1 MRKLLMLFLIII
13 FIILSYF
20 TVSKGVSIG
29 NFRIL
34 SSNEIVENNNNLENE
49 IQNLD
54 ILTTVT
60 YSQEQSKLND
70 SYKQLTIK
78 KEEYADLVLYSSESE
93 IAKATQTEIYE
104 TEFLWTKIG
113 NYATK
118 NNGIDMKIDVVKG
131 SSGQKNQYNL
141 NFTLVG
147 QYVYISDFISA
158 IENDAKLGFKIDKFA
173 LVPTTSS
180 NNSQSNLLQA
190 TFTVENI
197 GINIKS

>member
-1 MRKLLMLFLIII
+1 MRRMLMLILTII

-20 TVSKGVSIG
+20 TVTKGFTIG

-34 SSNEIVENNNNLENE
+34 SSNEIVENNNNLDNE

-60 YSQEQSKLND
+60 FTQEQSKLND
-70 SYKQLTIK
+70 SYKQLIIK
-78 KEEYADLVLYSSESE
+78 KEQYADLVLYSSENE
-93 IAKATQTEIYE
+93 LAKATQTEIYE
-104 TEFLWTKIG
+104 TEFLWTKLG

-131 SSGQKNQYNL
+131 SSGQTGQYNL

-158 IENDAKLGFKIDKFA
+158 VENDAKLGFKIDNFS
-173 LVPTTSS
+173 LVPQ
-180 NNSQSNLLQA
+180 NAQNGLLQA
-190 TFTVENI
+190 TFTVQNV
-197 GINIKS
+197 GININS